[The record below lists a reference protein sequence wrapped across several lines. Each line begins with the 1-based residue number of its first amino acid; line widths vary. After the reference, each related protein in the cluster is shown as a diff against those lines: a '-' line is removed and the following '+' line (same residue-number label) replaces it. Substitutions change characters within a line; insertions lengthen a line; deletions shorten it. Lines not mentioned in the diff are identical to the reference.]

1 MFEPI
6 FHKLLGTFSHE
17 ESQILGKI
25 DTWKF
30 SGHFGV
36 KLWVGEVVFLKQE
49 LIRSVPE
56 RRKQATTEKKKNKY
70 FCNSTF
76 AKQLQDRER
85 GLVGRLKGE

>member
-1 MFEPI
+1 M
-6 FHKLLGTFSHE
+6 LGTFSHE
-17 ESQILGKI
+17 ESQIFGKI

-30 SGHFGV
+30 SSHFGV

-49 LIRSVPE
+49 QIRSVPE
-56 RRKQATTEKKKNKY
+56 GRKQATIENEERTKY

-76 AKQLQDRER
+76 AKRPQDRER

>member
-1 MFEPI
+1 M
-6 FHKLLGTFSHE
+6 LGTFSHE
-17 ESQILGKI
+17 ESQIFGKI

-30 SGHFGV
+30 FSHFGV

-49 LIRSVPE
+49 LIRPVPE
-56 RRKQATTEKKKNKY
+56 RRKQANTEKKKNKI

>member
-1 MFEPI
+1 M
-6 FHKLLGTFSHE
+6 
-17 ESQILGKI
+17 
-25 DTWKF
+25 D
-30 SGHFGV
+30 
-36 KLWVGEVVFLKQE
+36 EVVFLKQE

-56 RRKQATTEKKKNKY
+56 GRKQATFENEERTKY

>member
-1 MFEPI
+1 M
-6 FHKLLGTFSHE
+6 LGTFSHE
-17 ESQILGKI
+17 ESQIFGKI

-56 RRKQATTEKKKNKY
+56 GRKQATIENEEGTKY
-70 FCNSTF
+70 FCNSMYLCEATP
-76 AKQLQDRER
+76 
-85 GLVGRLKGE
+85 G